1 MRHACHFTQLKKTGL
16 GGNYDLVLSPQDPAH
31 PSNDI
36 VSSSPAS
43 SLPQAVVM
51 TRHASIDNAFAS
63 PASTSDD
70 TITDLTVLMAQ
81 THVVEV
87 EQEKTPDSACLKR
100 HDPEVDAAKEQGPQS
115 FGKLR
120 AAVKVVRLCVCV
132 CLRAQV
138 RVCSGV

>member
-1 MRHACHFTQLKKTGL
+1 
-16 GGNYDLVLSPQDPAH
+16 
-31 PSNDI
+31 
-36 VSSSPAS
+36 
-43 SLPQAVVM
+43 M